1 MDKIGVIFDQ
11 VNGVMFSMHDE
22 ERALVHESVPSA
34 ILNLVTQKKA
44 EMDVMCEEIAHTPRS
59 DPRRRELVDQ
69 LQRAETRAAYQCN
82 RALRKL
88 KLY

>member
-34 ILNLVTQKKA
+34 ILDLVTQKKA

-59 DPRRRELVDQ
+59 PRRRELVAD
-69 LQRAETRAAYQCN
+69 LQVAETRAASECN

>member
-1 MDKIGVIFDQ
+1 MDKIRVVFDQ
-11 VNGVMFSMHDE
+11 VNGVMFTMADE
-22 ERALVHESVPSA
+22 DRAVIHESVPSA
-34 ILNLVTQKKA
+34 IFDLVEKHKE
-44 EMDVMCEEIAHTPRS
+44 EMDVMCAEIAHTPRS
-59 DPRRRELVDQ
+59 DPRRRELVSE